1 MKLWSVDN
9 LKAKRWPS
17 FSWEGYDEQSERPF
31 RHIAKCKRK
40 RVKEKYFSPSFFF
53 FNDCSTFHN
62 PSKGERPPQK
72 NWLFFLQISITDAFQ
87 RFFFFSPSTTFR
99 AFFCL
104 NPRMQW
110 RTQPP
115 FICHQIK
122 QLPLKQYFERKKKGK
137 GGPSFFFFLFCCC

>member
-40 RVKEKYFSPSFFF
+40 RVKKKILFPIIFF

-62 PSKGERPPQK
+62 PKRRKTPTK
-72 NWLFFLQISITDAFQ
+72 KLALLFTNFYHGRVSTI
-87 RFFFFSPSTTFR
+87 FFFSPSTTFR
-99 AFFCL
+99 AFFCW

-137 GGPSFFFFLFCCC
+137 GGPSFFLFFLFCCC